1 MKQFACGSVVPGC
14 QAVFVAEEEDDI
26 LRQVAEHAR
35 LDHGITD
42 ISPELVDSVRANMA
56 AAQG

>member
-14 QAVFVAEEEDDI
+14 QAVFTAPDDDEI

-35 LDHGITD
+35 VDHGISEV
-42 ISPELVDSVRANMA
+42 SPELVGSVRANITA
-56 AAQG
+56 TG